1 MKRKQ
6 YITLTLVNTS
16 NQIHINTW
24 MICVVADQDEGSKIT
39 TMDGSVNYVKENST
53 EIMRL
58 IDSTQSMTYFNSDL

>member
-24 MICVVADQDEGSKIT
+24 MICAVADQDEGSKIT

-58 IDSTQSMTYFNSDL
+58 IDSAQSMTYFNSDL